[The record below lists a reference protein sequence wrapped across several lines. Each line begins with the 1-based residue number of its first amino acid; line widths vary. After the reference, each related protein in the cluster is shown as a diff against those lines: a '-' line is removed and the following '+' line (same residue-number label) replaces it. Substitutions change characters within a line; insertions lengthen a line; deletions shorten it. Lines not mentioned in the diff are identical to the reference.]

1 MAEHVNVHLF
11 GNDLRL
17 LGSRGVY
24 WQSESILFVA
34 DLHLGKEATFRRAGI
49 PVPRG
54 TSAGTLSTVSN
65 MLRATDA
72 RRLIILGDLFHSR
85 SSLSND
91 VRESTQAF
99 LKQHSNRVISLV
111 LGNHDQS
118 VGSLPAHWPI
128 EVLSPGERVR
138 GIVLAHHPCPCPAD
152 ADLLVCGHLHP
163 SIRVGQ
169 RDSSLGS
176 HPCYWL
182 SKQTLVLPAVGRF
195 TGTHRIQPQ
204 RQDQAWVVAENQV
217 FPCPHDLSPT

>member
-1 MAEHVNVHLF
+1 MPEHVDVQLF

-24 WQSESILFVA
+24 WHLERILFVA

-54 TSAGTLSTVSN
+54 TSVGTLSIVSE
-65 MLRATDA
+65 MLRATNA
-72 RRLIILGDLFHSR
+72 QRLIILGDLFHSR

-91 VRESTQAF
+91 VTESMESF
-99 LKQHSNRVISLV
+99 LNEHSHRSISLV
-111 LGNHDQS
+111 RGNHDAI
-118 VGSLPAHWPI
+118 VGSLPANWSI
-128 EVLSPGERVR
+128 DVLNPGERVR
-138 GIVLAHHPCPCPAD
+138 EIVLAHHPAPCPVD

-169 RDSSLGS
+169 GESSLGS

-195 TGTHRIQPQ
+195 TGTHRIRP
-204 RQDQAWVVAENQV
+204 RHHDQAWMVAENEV
-217 FPCPHDLSPT
+217 FPCPLDVSFT